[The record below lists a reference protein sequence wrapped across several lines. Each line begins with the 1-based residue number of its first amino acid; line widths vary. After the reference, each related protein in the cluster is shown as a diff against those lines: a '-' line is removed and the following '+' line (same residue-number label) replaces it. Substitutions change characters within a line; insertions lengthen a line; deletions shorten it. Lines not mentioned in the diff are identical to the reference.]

1 MLYIHI
7 PFCKHRCIYCDFY
20 STTQSLQFI
29 HEYLDAVKSEISQR
43 AHELPSRK
51 LSSVYI
57 GGGTPSLMPTNAIKN
72 LFASIQEQFIID
84 KEAEVTFEAN
94 PEDVSID
101 LLNTLYSLGVN
112 RISLGVQSF
121 DNSQLTLLNRRHSA
135 KKVIEAVTMIHH
147 CGFKHISID
156 LIYGQPG
163 QTIEKWVNDLNQA
176 FALPI
181 DHLSAYTLSIEDNTL
196 LKRKLDAGELTLPSD
211 EEVWEQYKVLC
222 EQAKRYGFEHYEIS
236 NFSLPGCASRHNCG
250 YWTNRPYL
258 GIGPGAHSYNTTYRS
273 SNPSNLLDYIANKG
287 IVDRNIEELSQDE
300 KCNEYVFTSLRT
312 SSGLHLPTLELMFGN
327 SVATQ
332 IYTWAKPHITKGNLL
347 FKENTLQLTEEGFF
361 VSNDVMSDLMYI

>member
-57 GGGTPSLMPTNAIKN
+57 GGGTPSLMPPNAIKN

-84 KEAEVTFEAN
+84 KDAEVTFEAN

-135 KKVIEAVTMIHH
+135 IKVIEAATMIHH

-196 LKRKLDAGELTLPSD
+196 LRRKLDAGELTLPSD

-258 GIGPGAHSYNTTYRS
+258 GIGPGAHSYNTTYRC

-287 IVDRNIEELSQDE
+287 IVERNIEELSQDE
-300 KCNEYVFTSLRT
+300 KCNEFVFTSLRT
-312 SSGLHLPTLELMFGN
+312 SSGLHLPTLELMFGD